1 MIENMMTYICLT
13 VFAVSLALTI
23 ISILR
28 WLNVDVNDRKKRLN
42 VVGIC
47 ASITLSLMIL
57 TLNWGRVANVWNQF
71 VGMVG
76 SNEQATTGLITTCK
90 ITIKVFLIG
99 TIAAFAILLALAA
112 LLFIL
117 YGIYAVFFTAFS
129 FFCNNDGKKLQ
140 DDLKTKSNKIINMF
154 NNPIFILIIT
164 GGILAVFCI
173 IPLIIG
179 IDSGSVAECWSQGI
193 GIIGKFVG
201 SKKGTF
207 YEYLSL
213 YILVFISVIGIGFA
227 ACHIIY
233 EIIKKEFKSEEKES
247 FWKEYSNSIGLIT
260 VGISLLVMITSEKFT
275 PPGSGN
281 WLKFFGNALISFG
294 SVIFIVALGI
304 ICLETIRLLIDMKED
319 LIRRGARYVFILV
332 IGHCTVVLI
341 RTLTMLYNV
350 AISILKGKISR
361 DGDCKDAMDDIQE
374 KITNYVIKD
383 LDGEIRNPNKKRREQ
398 KLTIPYH
405 FFKEQITK
413 KQVGDKLYE

>member
-1 MIENMMTYICLT
+1 MIENMMTYIWLT
-13 VFAVSLALTI
+13 VFTVSLALTI

-28 WLNVDVNDRKKRLN
+28 WLSVESVREKRLN

-57 TLNWGRVANVWNQF
+57 AFNWHRVAALWNQF

-76 SNEQATTGLITTCK
+76 SNEQATTDLITTCK
-90 ITIKVFLIG
+90 IIIKVFLIG
-99 TIAAFAILLALAA
+99 TIAAFAVLLALAA

-117 YGIYAVFFTAFS
+117 YGIYAIFFTACS
-129 FFCNNDGKKLQ
+129 LFCNNNGKSLQ
-140 DDLKTKSNKIINMF
+140 NDLKNKSVKIINMF

-179 IDSGSVAECWSQGI
+179 IDSGSVAECWSG
-193 GIIGKFVG
+193 GLESIGKFVG
-201 SKKGTF
+201 SSEGTF
-207 YEYLSL
+207 YENLSL

-233 EIIKKEFKSEEKES
+233 EIIKKEFKSEGKGS

-260 VGISLLVMITSEKFT
+260 VGISLLVMITSEGFT

-319 LIRRGARYVFILV
+319 LIRRESRYVFILV
-332 IGHCTVVLI
+332 IGHCTIVFI
-341 RTLTMLYNV
+341 RTLTMLYDTFS
-350 AISILKGKISR
+350 SILKGKASQ
-361 DGDCKDAMDDIQE
+361 DGNSIDPLDDIQE
-374 KITNYVIKD
+374 KITNRVVND
-383 LDGEIRNPNKKRREQ
+383 LDGEIREPNERRHNQ
-398 KLTIPYH
+398 DSTMPYH
-405 FFKEQITK
+405 FFEEQITK
-413 KQVGDKLYE
+413 KTCEE